1 MKLINLIVENL
12 KRIKGVEIHP
22 TDNIIIVGGKNNQ
35 GKTSLFDAY
44 QYLIEGKGAQCISP
58 VHEGADRA
66 RIVGEFKSEPGED
79 LGDITVTRTITAAG
93 TNVLEIKT
101 KDGAKYPK
109 PQTILDRIHNMLRDP
124 LAYIKMDRKAQL
136 DLTQKLVGFDFTAQ
150 DQDRKAKYDQRT
162 EVNRDAKTI
171 KARIE
176 KMTPYHADAKD
187 KETPPSELLTELRR
201 RQDVNQA
208 NEKLKDSVREEAAKI
223 EEAAEEIN
231 ALAAELEALT
241 EKYNILLLDQEA
253 RVNKVNELKEEN
265 EEEIETQINNLDL
278 ENKKVRDN
286 QAFNEVEKEYK
297 AKLEEA
303 DALTAKIEAIDK
315 AKVDALSEVK
325 FPIEGMSF
333 DENGVTYNGLPFTE
347 DQMSTSMMIKV
358 ATAMSLA
365 LMPIEGSTRLN
376 QIFIYRGGDLD
387 QESHEVLEQL
397 AKEHDAQIFIE
408 RVIRNDDDA
417 QECQVIIED
426 GVVKGVEKPV
436 LTDADFEDI

>member
-1 MKLINLIVENL
+1 
-12 KRIKGVEIHP
+12 
-22 TDNIIIVGGKNNQ
+22 
-35 GKTSLFDAY
+35 
-44 QYLIEGKGAQCISP
+44 
-58 VHEGADRA
+58 
-66 RIVGEFKSEPGED
+66 
-79 LGDITVTRTITAAG
+79 
-93 TNVLEIKT
+93 
-101 KDGAKYPK
+101 
-109 PQTILDRIHNMLRDP
+109 
-124 LAYIKMDRKAQL
+124 MDRKAQL

-150 DQDRKAKYDQRT
+150 DQDRKIKYDQRT
-162 EVNRDAKTI
+162 EVNRDAKMI

-201 RQDVNQA
+201 RQDVNKA

-241 EKYNILLLDQEA
+241 EKYNIMLLDQEA

-303 DALTAKIEAIDK
+303 DALTAKIEAIDQ
-315 AKVDALSEVK
+315 AKVDALSKVK

-333 DENGVTYNGLPFTE
+333 DENGVTYKGLPFTE